1 MAPLSSF
8 ARGDFVRIMR
18 PDARGRS
25 VVRGYGVFVRHV
37 KPQNMTDTAVVVID
51 GEEKWVYMCDLELVD
66 LISFLGSLT

>member
-18 PDARGRS
+18 PDTHGRS
-25 VVRGYGVFVRHV
+25 IVRGHGIFVRHV
-37 KPQNMTDTAVVVID
+37 KSQNMTDTAVVLIGD
-51 GEEKWVYMCDLELVD
+51 QEKWVYMCDLEPVD